1 MKNKLKN
8 NHYLKVIII
17 SLIMASIILLP
28 QIIKGKG
35 ILSVFSDFNYQQI
48 PFSIEAN
55 NLIKTGNIQYEWN
68 NDLGT
73 SFIGSYSFY
82 NLGSIFFLISLIFPS
97 TVFPY
102 LIGPLLILKYVVAAL
117 FAYIFLK
124 RYVKNKDYAVIGAL
138 LYAFSGF
145 QITNMLFNHFH
156 DVVALFPLLL
166 IGLDKTMLD
175 NKKGLFA
182 IAVAINAFTNYFFFI
197 GQVVFLIIYFIVK
210 IITKEYKLTI
220 KKFITLAIESLLGV
234 GIASLL
240 FIPSIIFVL
249 DNPRVNSDWTLLTA
263 FKPQFKKIAE
273 ILRGFIVAPEIM
285 SQRGIFHETEFS
297 SIEAYLPFVGIVL
310 CSGYMWKHKKSWIS
324 ILLLICF
331 ILMLFPITNSM
342 FFAFNTAYYARWF
355 YMMILIMA
363 LASSKALEEKIKLEY
378 GYLST
383 TLIFG
388 LIIALMIYLSL
399 KGNEVVFHIN
409 YFLINI
415 LISLFGLIGLYIIY
429 KLKDKKKL
437 FVPLII
443 TGIVI
448 STTLNGIHFFYKYN
462 VLNEET
468 NYIDAYLKT
477 DLKLDYLK
485 DGERTNSTQQTFVN
499 YSYILGIPNIS
510 SFNSTISG
518 HVINFYNSL
527 GLERGVRTIIT
538 DEKIQDFLSVKYII
552 TDKNENLDYEL
563 KEETNY
569 NKVYINKNYLSQG
582 IPYKYYISK
591 EEFLKL
597 DNDTKKDILIY
608 AVVLDEKQIN
618 KYSNILEKIN
628 LENIEILN
636 KNYNKYIKELSNN
649 TSKEFT
655 YTENGAKLTID
666 SEKEKFIVLTIPYDK
681 GWTITNNKQKVAY
694 ENVDNGLIGITIS
707 EGKNNIEMTYKTPGL
722 KLSIIISIISIISL
736 STYLLLIKTKRLV
749 L

>member
-17 SLIMASIILLP
+17 SLIMASIILVP

-117 FAYIFLK
+117 FAFIFLK

-166 IGLDKTMLD
+166 IGLDKAMLD

-197 GQVVFLIIYFIVK
+197 GQVVFLIIYFIIKV
-210 IITKEYKLTI
+210 ITKDYKLTT

-249 DNPRVNSDWTLLTA
+249 DNPRVNSDWTLITA

-399 KGNEVVFHIN
+399 KGNQVVFHIN
-409 YFLINI
+409 YFLVNV
-415 LISLFGLIGLYIIY
+415 LITLFGLVGLYIIY

-443 TGIVI
+443 TGIIV
-448 STTLNGIHFFYKYN
+448 STILNGIHFFYKYN
-462 VLNEET
+462 EIQDKP
-468 NYIDAYLKT
+468 NYINEYLKT
-477 DLKLDYLK
+477 ELKLDYLN
-485 DGERTNSTQQTFVN
+485 DGERTNSTQQTHVN
-499 YSYILGIPNIS
+499 YSYIVGVPNIS

-518 HVINFYNSL
+518 HAINFYNSL

-538 DEKIQDFLSVKYII
+538 DEKIQDFLSVKYLI

-563 KEETNY
+563 KEETKY
-569 NKVYINKNYLSQG
+569 NKVYINKNYISQG

-591 EEFLKL
+591 EEFFKL
-597 DNDTKKDILIY
+597 DNNTKKDLLVY
-608 AVVLDEKQIN
+608 AVVLDEEQIK

-628 LENIEILN
+628 LENIDKLN

-655 YTENGAKLTID
+655 YIKNGAKLTID

-681 GWTITNNKQKVAY
+681 GWTITNNKQEIVY

-707 EGKNNIEMTYKTPGL
+707 EGENNIEMTYKTPGL
-722 KLSIIISIISIISL
+722 KLGLIISLISIISL
-736 STYLLLIKTKRLV
+736 STYLILIKTKRLV

>member
-17 SLIMASIILLP
+17 SLIMASIILVP

-35 ILSVFSDFNYQQI
+35 ILSVLSDFNYQQI

-82 NLGSIFFLISLIFPS
+82 NLGSIFFLISLMFPS

-166 IGLDKTMLD
+166 IGLDKAMLD

-234 GIASLL
+234 GIASIL

-249 DNPRVNSDWTLLTA
+249 DNPRVNSTWTLLTA
-263 FKPQFKKIAE
+263 FKPQVKVIAE
-273 ILRGFIVAPEIM
+273 ILRGFIIAPEIM
-285 SQRGIFHETEFS
+285 SQRGLFS
-297 SIEAYLPFVGIVL
+297 EYQFASTEAYLPFVGIVL
-310 CSGYMWKHKKSWIS
+310 CSGYMWKHKKNWIT

-331 ILMLFPITNSM
+331 LLMLFPITNSL
-342 FFAFNTAYYARWF
+342 FFALNTAYYSRWF
-355 YMMILIMA
+355 YMIILIIA
-363 LASSKALEEKIKLEY
+363 LASAKALEEKIKLEY
-378 GYLST
+378 GYLAT
-383 TLIFG
+383 TIIFSG
-388 LIIALMIYLSL
+388 LITAMLYLSL
-399 KGNEVVFHIN
+399 KGNQVVFHIN
-409 YFLINI
+409 YFLVNV
-415 LISLFGLIGLYIIY
+415 LITLFGLVGLYIIY

-437 FVPLII
+437 FVPLIV

-462 VLNEET
+462 ALNEET
-468 NYIDAYLKT
+468 NYIDGYLKT

-518 HVINFYNSL
+518 HAINFYNSL

-628 LENIEILN
+628 LENIETLN

-681 GWTITNNKQKVAY
+681 GWTITNNKQKITY

-722 KLSIIISIISIISL
+722 KLSLIISIISIISL